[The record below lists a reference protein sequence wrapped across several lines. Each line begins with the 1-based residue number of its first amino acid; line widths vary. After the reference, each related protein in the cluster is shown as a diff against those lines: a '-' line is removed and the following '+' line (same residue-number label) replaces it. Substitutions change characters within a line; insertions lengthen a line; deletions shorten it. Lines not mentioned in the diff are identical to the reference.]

1 MNSVDRV
8 KELCKEYK
16 IPVSRLEKELGF
28 SNGYISQLR
37 KGSFPASR
45 LMQIADY
52 FHVPV
57 NYLLFGSECM
67 DTNDENHND
76 ISHDLEILKQKLNS
90 QESTPVFYKKKAL
103 SKEDAIFFAGLI
115 DLMIQRLQSSNNN

>member
-37 KGSFPASR
+37 KVLSQLPLNANRG
-45 LMQIADY
+45 
-52 FHVPV
+52 
-57 NYLLFGSECM
+57 LLSCPGQLF
-67 DTNDENHND
+67 TFR
-76 ISHDLEILKQKLNS
+76 K
-90 QESTPVFYKKKAL
+90 
-103 SKEDAIFFAGLI
+103 
-115 DLMIQRLQSSNNN
+115 

>member
-1 MNSVDRV
+1 M
-8 KELCKEYK
+8 
-16 IPVSRLEKELGF
+16 
-28 SNGYISQLR
+28 R

-67 DTNDENHND
+67 DTNNENNTD
-76 ISHDLEILKQKLNS
+76 ISNDLEILTQKLNS
-90 QESTPVFYKKKAL
+90 QENTPVFYKQKAL

>member
-37 KGSFPASR
+37 KGSFQITFMSR
-45 LMQIADY
+45 SIIYFSEVNVWIQMMKIA
-52 FHVPV
+52 
-57 NYLLFGSECM
+57 M
-67 DTNDENHND
+67 
-76 ISHDLEILKQKLNS
+76 
-90 QESTPVFYKKKAL
+90 
-103 SKEDAIFFAGLI
+103 IFP
-115 DLMIQRLQSSNNN
+115 MIWKF

>member
-57 NYLLFGSECM
+57 N
-67 DTNDENHND
+67 
-76 ISHDLEILKQKLNS
+76 
-90 QESTPVFYKKKAL
+90 
-103 SKEDAIFFAGLI
+103 
-115 DLMIQRLQSSNNN
+115 

>member
-57 NYLLFGSECM
+57 NYLLFGS
-67 DTNDENHND
+67 DENHND

-90 QESTPVFYKKKAL
+90 QENTPVFYKKKAL

>member
-1 MNSVDRV
+1 
-8 KELCKEYK
+8 
-16 IPVSRLEKELGF
+16 
-28 SNGYISQLR
+28 
-37 KGSFPASR
+37 
-45 LMQIADY
+45 
-52 FHVPV
+52 
-57 NYLLFGSECM
+57 M

-90 QESTPVFYKKKAL
+90 QENTPVFYKKKAL